1 MVKMEDAWVVLVY
14 IGKACHDGKLTVEMM
29 VTTRLPHLEKMAK
42 KPMTNSAAVKMV
54 AMMKAQ
60 FIHPATFL

>member
-1 MVKMEDAWVVLVY
+1 MVLVCVRT
-14 IGKACHDGKLTVEMM
+14 AHQDGKLTVEMM

-54 AMMKAQ
+54 AIMKAQ
-60 FIHPATFL
+60 FIHPETFL